1 VQSALNE
8 PFKAEI
14 PVTALQPGEKENLE
28 IRLAPQKEFDKA
40 GLYRSF
46 ILSDLS
52 FDVVTKNG
60 QTLVVLTTNK
70 AVKEPFLDFLITATS
85 GTGLMVRE
93 YTVLLDPPAYV
104 TSAFSSSDD
113 ASTETTEEVSST
125 STSNQPKTTQYNYAT
140 ETSASVT
147 SYKVKKNDTLWNV
160 AQATKPSDDISV
172 HQMMM
177 ALYDENPNAFYRE
190 NVNGLKAGSTLS
202 VPSQA
207 VITARTRSEAIAE
220 FNAQNEAWKNRNKV
234 AVEQDVTPAPVNLE
248 KISEAKSDDANTSES
263 NVSDTTQTSA
273 LSETIAETESRLNL
287 VAPDEGSSID
297 AASPNTQGDEN
308 LSALSEQL
316 TLAQETIE
324 AQAQENIDLKA
335 RLDLMEEQLETLQRL
350 ISVEDPELA
359 QLQDLLTEQQAE
371 VDAMAAEIAAAG
383 AEGVT
388 ATTAEEELETEEV
401 PSTQITEEP
410 SKAEP
415 SEPVSGDDSDNE
427 SLTNESLTVVD
438 DVVAEAANLLNMD
451 EQEVASTVEEA
462 KTFIADNKIP
472 VVGGLLLL
480 LVLLLLIIRRNK
492 SERTWDDA
500 VQEMDGEDEGQSI
513 PIVGAVV
520 EDEEEEIEELV
531 EEKSVAEL
539 VEQADMFIG
548 YADYVQA
555 KNALDQARDIDDE
568 DTMVA
573 HKLLF
578 VLYKQEQTDA
588 FISLVE
594 ESNFDKDSFEWTEIS
609 KWGSEL
615 APQHTL
621 FAAPVITS
629 QPEPVEEVVEE
640 PVTKT
645 TAESAV
651 EMESAE
657 LEPIEAVVPV
667 QTVPEVEEIQ
677 ETGPIDFDINATAT
691 SEVDEAEAIEPS
703 DKDDA
708 DDDLLAF
715 DIGTTSTSTV
725 DVEDDVSAPEVLDL
739 DTSIASPELE
749 PVELNAQVEE
759 EDLPTLDLD
768 SATDD
773 DLSLDDEDVA
783 ALELDVDDTADMD
796 FEIEDLDDIDEAET
810 KLDLASA
817 YIEMGDPE
825 GARSILN
832 EVLVEG
838 NDEQKKR
845 AETLLENLA

>member
-1 VQSALNE
+1 
-8 PFKAEI
+8 
-14 PVTALQPGEKENLE
+14 
-28 IRLAPQKEFDKA
+28 
-40 GLYRSF
+40 
-46 ILSDLS
+46 
-52 FDVVTKNG
+52 
-60 QTLVVLTTNK
+60 
-70 AVKEPFLDFLITATS
+70 
-85 GTGLMVRE
+85 
-93 YTVLLDPPAYV
+93 
-104 TSAFSSSDD
+104 
-113 ASTETTEEVSST
+113 
-125 STSNQPKTTQYNYAT
+125 
-140 ETSASVT
+140 
-147 SYKVKKNDTLWNV
+147 VKKNDTLWNV

-202 VPSQA
+202 VPSQE
-207 VITARTRSEAIAE
+207 VITARTRSEAVAA

-234 AVEQDVTPAPVNLE
+234 VAEQETSPAPVALE
-248 KISEAKSDDANTSES
+248 NTPETEPATS
-263 NVSDTTQTSA
+263 NTTASSVSDTTQTPAISDA
-273 LSETIAETESRLNL
+273 TVETESRLNL

-371 VDAMAAEIAAAG
+371 VDAMAAEIAAVDV
-383 AEGVT
+383 EDVT
-388 ATTAEEELETEEV
+388 ATATEEV
-401 PSTQITEEP
+401 LETDEVTSEQITEDT
-410 SKAEP
+410 SNVEP
-415 SEPVSGDDSDNE
+415 SEPVSVDASDNA
-427 SLTNESLTVVD
+427 SLTVVD

-500 VQEMDGEDEGQSI
+500 VQEMEGVDEGQSI
-513 PIVGAVV
+513 PIVGVAV
-520 EDEEEEIEELV
+520 EDEEEELEELV

-555 KNALDQARDIDDE
+555 KHALDQARDIDDE

-615 APQHTL
+615 APQHAL
-621 FAAPVITS
+621 FAAPVISS

-640 PVTKT
+640 PVIQT
-645 TAESAV
+645 TVESAV
-651 EMESAE
+651 EIESPE

-667 QTVPEVEEIQ
+667 ETASETEALQD
-677 ETGPIDFDINATAT
+677 TGPIDFDLNATAT
-691 SEVDEAEAIEPS
+691 NEVDEEPIIEPS
-703 DKDDA
+703 NEDDT

-715 DIGTTSTSTV
+715 DIGTASTSTV
-725 DVEDDVSAPEVLDL
+725 DVDDDGAEPEVLDL
-739 DTSIASPELE
+739 DTTVASPEIE

-759 EDLPTLDLD
+759 EDVPTLDLD

-838 NDEQKKR
+838 SDEQKKR